1 MKVPATDT
9 VSTLKPPL
17 YWKNILVPVDFS
29 AASYRALK
37 TAAGL
42 AEQSGARLTL
52 LHIIHIP
59 CSYPIDALQDTDELV
74 ASARDSMER
83 MCGEISPEFV
93 RQKIVEIGK
102 QEIFQ
107 DIVEEAVELPA
118 DLMVITTH
126 GFCGIKRALRGSMA
140 ELVVRHAHCP
150 VLVLHAH
157 EAEYTPAADLKTPNP
172 FKSVEA

>member
-17 YWKNILVPVDFS
+17 YWRNILVPVDFS
-29 AASYRALK
+29 AASYSALK

-59 CSYPIDALQDTDELV
+59 CAYPTDALQDTDDLV
-74 ASARDSMER
+74 DSARDSMER
-83 MCGEISPEFV
+83 MCDGISLNWI

-107 DIVEEAVELPA
+107 DIVAAAGELPA

-126 GFCGIKRALRGSMA
+126 GFCGIKRALRGSVA

-150 VLVLHAH
+150 VLVVRGEQELPGCQ
-157 EAEYTPAADLKTPNP
+157 YSWVT
-172 FKSVEA
+172 